1 MTGLLAGSY
10 ENFYEAFYKAFYE
23 ALIGYGYGYGARLRV
38 RRSFGAA
45 PLLGP
50 GERSGAEDA
59 NEFTLAGAAANEFDL
74 AVGDGEQRVVP
85 ADADIL
91 AGVNARAALAYQNMA
106 RLDGLAAEALYAQAL
121 ALRIAAVART
131 AACFLVCHIA
141 LLLRR

>member
-10 ENFYEAFYKAFYE
+10 ENFYAAFCKAFYE
-23 ALIGYGYGYGARLRV
+23 ALIGYGYGYWVRV

-45 PLLGP
+45 PLP
-50 GERSGAEDA
+50 SPDQQSDIENA
-59 NEFTLAGAAANEFDL
+59 NEFTLVGAAANEFDL

-106 RLDGLAAEALYAQAL
+106 RLYGLAAEALYAQAL

>member
-1 MTGLLAGSY
+1 MTGLLAGS
-10 ENFYEAFYKAFYE
+10 YKAFYE
-23 ALIGYGYGYGARLRV
+23 ALIGYGTAIGYGYGYWLRV
-38 RRSFGAA
+38 RRWFGAA
-45 PLLGP
+45 PLP
-50 GERSGAEDA
+50 SPDRQSDTENA

-74 AVGDGEQRVVP
+74 AVGDGEQRVVS

-106 RLDGLAAEALYAQAL
+106 GLDGLAAEALYAQTL